1 MPVGRFTR
9 YGVQLWAP
17 EFGGPVDPDN
27 EAHALVM
34 SVFGGMSK
42 RAYPARHPYVFKG
55 LVFCAMCERRMQGL
69 HAHGVAYYRCR

>member
-1 MPVGRFTR
+1 MGRFTR

-27 EAHALVM
+27 EAHELVM

-42 RAYPARHPYVFKG
+42 RAYPARHPYVFKEG